1 VPGLEPNDYAPV
13 RPSQGSIA
21 ARRVPPR
28 HPPCCRSIY
37 KCPTHTA
44 KGSYTLYKHLIMK
57 HLKEHNT
64 TYPKH
69 LGFALMLALRLH
81 VLAIAGVIHAF
92 IPYVFQKTVSHG
104 VKELDIMFS
113 EHIENPGGT
122 D

>member
-1 VPGLEPNDYAPV
+1 MPGPEPNDYAPV
-13 RPSQGSIA
+13 RPSQGCIA

-57 HLKEHNT
+57 HLEDNET
-64 TYPKH
+64 TYWKH
-69 LGFALMLALRLH
+69 LRFALFISLKLAL
-81 VLAIAGVIHAF
+81 LAIAGAIHAV
-92 IPYVFQKTVSHG
+92 IPYIFHKTVSHG
-104 VKELDIMFS
+104 LKDLDGLFDI
-113 EHIENPGGT
+113 HIGNPGGT